1 MFIGHEE
8 MIKVT
13 FNVIRGFPHLHI
25 FKMAAK
31 KCPNIEIHLL
41 GHISTSN
48 YYFGVIL
55 MLYYVL
61 GTLQDRLRLTFIVI
75 RCLPHLHI
83 FKMAAMKCR
92 NNFFGHILNS
102 I

>member
-41 GHISTSN
+41 GHIATSN
-48 YYFGVIL
+48 YLFGMIL
-55 MLYYVL
+55 MLHQGW
-61 GTLQDRLRLTFIVI
+61 GTIQDRLR
-75 RCLPHLHI
+75 
-83 FKMAAMKCR
+83 
-92 NNFFGHILNS
+92 
-102 I
+102 